1 MRAIIFA
8 GAVGAV
14 LLGQVGC
21 TLTDVDLGDSAT
33 RQMLSLLMPAEII
46 VEPFTGLKSFDDDD
60 LPDGIEVV
68 MRPVDAFGDPVKIA
82 GHLIIEVHQFR
93 PASGER
99 QGRKI
104 EQWDIELASTRDQ
117 QKYWNRVTQMY
128 EIPLALGPE
137 AMALGAGEKF
147 VIGITYNTPL
157 GEHMI
162 TEHVFEPPLQ
172 TETGLA
178 GQ

>member
-1 MRAIIFA
+1 MMRAIIFA
-8 GAVGAV
+8 MAAGAV

-21 TLTDVDLGDSAT
+21 ALTDVDLGDSAT

-93 PASGER
+93 RDERSNSGTSSWPRPATSR
-99 QGRKI
+99 
-104 EQWDIELASTRDQ
+104 
-117 QKYWNRVTQMY
+117 
-128 EIPLALGPE
+128 
-137 AMALGAGEKF
+137 
-147 VIGITYNTPL
+147 
-157 GEHMI
+157 H
-162 TEHVFEPPLQ
+162 
-172 TETGLA
+172 TGT
-178 GQ
+178 G